1 MNTNKRRW
9 KTKKLHL
16 SYRRCSAFIGGQIA
30 FFSILLREGDWE
42 VVGLIGSWVLPKA
55 GEVAPRCLTS
65 LLECQTEMKDAR
77 ITVRLPIALRRQ
89 LKRTAITEGVRESD
103 LIRDAVERRVAEKD
117 AIVTAYD
124 RAKKAGIIGIVR
136 DTPPDLSTNKKH
148 FDGFGK

>member
-1 MNTNKRRW
+1 
-9 KTKKLHL
+9 
-16 SYRRCSAFIGGQIA
+16 
-30 FFSILLREGDWE
+30 
-42 VVGLIGSWVLPKA
+42 
-55 GEVAPRCLTS
+55 
-65 LLECQTEMKDAR
+65 MKDAR

-103 LIRDAVERRVAEKD
+103 LIRDAVERRVGEKD